1 MNTKIVRNII
11 NIDMPIMMITLM
23 AYQLIGKAY
32 HEYAGTALF
41 IIFIIHNILNIK
53 WYSKLFKGNYTPYRI
68 LSTIINILLLITM
81 ILLMISGIIM
91 SEYTFSFLNINSGMA
106 ISRLIHLSASHL
118 GFILVSIHMGMHL
131 GIFLPKNTRPIIK
144 LIFILIAIYGA
155 YSLYSRKIL
164 SYVFLTNK
172 FMLTDFNENIFKFVI
187 DYTSIMILFTIIG
200 YIISLLIKKHI
211 KKFSN

>member
-1 MNTKIVRNII
+1 
-11 NIDMPIMMITLM
+11 MPIMMITLM

-118 GFILVSIHMGMHL
+118 GFIL
-131 GIFLPKNTRPIIK
+131 PKNTRPIIK

>member
-1 MNTKIVRNII
+1 MNKKVIRNII
-11 NIDMPIMMITLM
+11 NIAMPIIMITLM

-81 ILLMISGIIM
+81 VLLMISGIIM
-91 SEYTFSFLNINSGMA
+91 SEYTFSFLNKNFGMA

-131 GIFLPKNTRPIIK
+131 GIFLPKSTNNIK
-144 LIFILIAIYGA
+144 KLVFILISIYGA
-155 YSLYSRKIL
+155 YALYSRKIF
-164 SYVFLTNK
+164 SYIFLTNK
-172 FMLTDFNENIFKFVI
+172 FMFVNFNENILKFVI
-187 DYTSIMILFTIIG
+187 DYISIMILFTLIG
-200 YIISLLIKKHI
+200 YMISVVI

>member
-1 MNTKIVRNII
+1 
-11 NIDMPIMMITLM
+11 MPIMMITLM

-53 WYSKLFKGNYTPYRI
+53 WYSKLFKGRYTPYRI
-68 LSTIINILLLITM
+68 LSILINILLLITM

-118 GFILVSIHMGMHL
+118 GFILVSIHMGMHI
-131 GIFLPKNTRPIIK
+131 GIFLTKNTNNKIK
-144 LIFILIAIYGA
+144 LIFILLAIYGA
-155 YSLYSRKIL
+155 YTVYSRNIL
-164 SYVFLTNK
+164 SYIFLTNR
-172 FMLTDFNENIFKFVI
+172 FMFVNFNENIFKFFI
-187 DYTSIMILFTIIG
+187 DYASIMVFFTFIG
-200 YIISLLIKKHI
+200 YILSVTI

>member
-1 MNTKIVRNII
+1 
-11 NIDMPIMMITLM
+11 MPIMMITLM

-32 HEYAGTALF
+32 HEYAGTVLF

-53 WYSKLFKGNYTPYRI
+53 WYSNLFKGSYTPYRI

-91 SEYTFSFLNINSGMA
+91 SEYTFSFLNI
-106 ISRLIHLSASHL
+106 SRLIHLSASHL

-131 GIFLPKNTRPIIK
+131 GIFLPKNTNNIK
-144 LIFILIAIYGA
+144 KLVFILISIYGA

>member
-1 MNTKIVRNII
+1 MDTKIVRNII
-11 NIDMPIMMITLM
+11 NIAMPIMMITLM

-32 HEYAGTALF
+32 HEYAGTVLF

-53 WYSKLFKGNYTPYRI
+53 WYSNLFKGSYTPYRI
-68 LSTIINILLLITM
+68 LSTIINILLLIT
-81 ILLMISGIIM
+81 
-91 SEYTFSFLNINSGMA
+91 MA

-131 GIFLPKNTRPIIK
+131 GIFLPKNTNNIK
-144 LIFILIAIYGA
+144 KLVFILISIYGA

>member
-1 MNTKIVRNII
+1 
-11 NIDMPIMMITLM
+11 MPIMMITLM

-53 WYSKLFKGNYTPYRI
+53 WYSKLFKGSYTPYRI

-81 ILLMISGIIM
+81 ILLMISGIII

-131 GIFLPKNTRPIIK
+131 GIFLPKNTNNINKINFYINICIMPHYFSK
-144 LIFILIAIYGA
+144 V
-155 YSLYSRKIL
+155 YSISHYFFVLLCRFSVPSTRTAASISPKRK
-164 SYVFLTNK
+164 N
-172 FMLTDFNENIFKFVI
+172 NA
-187 DYTSIMILFTIIG
+187 
-200 YIISLLIKKHI
+200 
-211 KKFSN
+211 

>member
-1 MNTKIVRNII
+1 MNKKVIRNII
-11 NIDMPIMMITLM
+11 NIAMPIIMITLM

-53 WYSKLFKGNYTPYRI
+53 WYGKLFKGNYTPYRI

-81 ILLMISGIIM
+81 VLLMISGIIM

-106 ISRLIHLSASHL
+106 IGRLIHLSASHL
-118 GFILVSIHMGMHL
+118 GFILVAIHMGMHL
-131 GIFLPKNTRPIIK
+131 GIFLPKNTNNIK
-144 LIFILIAIYGA
+144 KLVFILIAIYGA
-155 YSLYSRKIL
+155 YALYCRKIL
-164 SYVFLTNK
+164 SYVFLINK
-172 FMLTDFNENIFKFVI
+172 FMFMDFNENILKFII
-187 DYTSIMILFTIIG
+187 DYASIMILFTLIG
-200 YIISLLIKKHI
+200 YTISITI

>member
-1 MNTKIVRNII
+1 
-11 NIDMPIMMITLM
+11 MPIMMITLM

-32 HEYAGTALF
+32 HEYAGTVLF

-53 WYSKLFKGNYTPYRI
+53 WYSNLFKGSYTPYRI
-68 LSTIINILLLITM
+68 LSTIINILLLI
-81 ILLMISGIIM
+81 MISGIIM

-131 GIFLPKNTRPIIK
+131 GIFLPKNTNNIK
-144 LIFILIAIYGA
+144 KLVFILISIYGA

-200 YIISLLIKKHI
+200 YIISFNKETYKKVLKLMRTFFCFI
-211 KKFSN
+211 

>member
-1 MNTKIVRNII
+1 
-11 NIDMPIMMITLM
+11 MMITLM

-32 HEYAGTALF
+32 HEYAGTVLF

-53 WYSKLFKGNYTPYRI
+53 WYSNLFKGSYTPYRI

-118 GFILVSIHMGMHL
+118 GFILVSAPWH
-131 GIFLPKNTRPIIK
+131 IFTKKHKTHNKVNFYSNCYLWCIFFVFQKNT
-144 LIFILIAIYGA
+144 
-155 YSLYSRKIL
+155 
-164 SYVFLTNK
+164 FLC
-172 FMLTDFNENIFKFVI
+172 FP
-187 DYTSIMILFTIIG
+187 
-200 YIISLLIKKHI
+200 H
-211 KKFSN
+211 

>member
-1 MNTKIVRNII
+1 
-11 NIDMPIMMITLM
+11 MMITLM

-53 WYSKLFKGNYTPYRI
+53 WYSKLFKGSYTPYRI

-81 ILLMISGIIM
+81 ILLMISGIII

-131 GIFLPKNTRPIIK
+131 GIFLPKNTNNINKINFYINSYLWCICPV
-144 LIFILIAIYGA
+144 FQ
-155 YSLYSRKIL
+155 KIL

-172 FMLTDFNENIFKFVI
+172 FMFVNFNENIFKFVI

-200 YIISLLIKKHI
+200 YIVSILIKKHI

>member
-1 MNTKIVRNII
+1 MDTKIVRNII
-11 NIDMPIMMITLM
+11 NIAMPIMMITLM
-23 AYQLIGKAY
+23 VYQLIGIAY

-53 WYSKLFKGNYTPYRI
+53 WYSKLFKGSYTPYRI

-131 GIFLPKNTRPIIK
+131 GIFLPKKHKTHNKVNFYINCYLWCIFFLFQKNT
-144 LIFILIAIYGA
+144 ILC
-155 YSLYSRKIL
+155 
-164 SYVFLTNK
+164 FP
-172 FMLTDFNENIFKFVI
+172 
-187 DYTSIMILFTIIG
+187 
-200 YIISLLIKKHI
+200 H
-211 KKFSN
+211 